1 MGPTT
6 KGDIVS
12 SKLKEFDR
20 CIMALQASTDPTIPS
35 QMMRTFIA
43 VCENE
48 GKSMTELAEVVGA
61 NVSTMS
67 RHLLDLGPRNR
78 KMEPGYGL
86 IESRT
91 DPMNLRVKCFFLTP
105 KGKLALRNIERD

>member
-1 MGPTT
+1 
-6 KGDIVS
+6 VA

-20 CIMALQASTDPTIPS
+20 CITALQASTDQTIPS
-35 QMMRTFIA
+35 QMMRAFIA
-43 VCENE
+43 VCEHE
-48 GKSMTELAEVVGA
+48 GKSMSELADIVGA

-86 IESRT
+86 VEART
-91 DPMNLRVKCFFLTP
+91 DPMNLRVKNFFLTP